1 MKTPSTA
8 AKIALPKMARNGG
21 ARRMDSTTSRTIGS
35 RLISEMLNSPPRIAC
50 ASLGSKAVAGGSA
63 IRPMIAKP
71 RIDRTMAGPDVHSMA
86 PMCSWV
92 VTPPT
97 IDGTRTVVSEI
108 GVILSPK

>member
-1 MKTPSTA
+1 A
-8 AKIALPKMARNGG
+8 RRALEKIARNGG
-21 ARRMDSTTSRTIGS
+21 ARRRERTIRTTIGR
-35 RLISEMLNSPPRIAC
+35 RLTIEMLNSA
-50 ASLGSKAVAGGSA
+50 ASALWALVRSKAALSPTPVRPRMRNSTQA
-63 IRPMIAKP
+63 IA
-71 RIDRTMAGPDVHSMA
+71 TAGPDVQIIA